1 MGVDR
6 SGLLVAASA
15 LNDHAAGLRRAA
27 DRLGAAGSEA
37 RQAEIG
43 IAASWVS
50 PESDAFR
57 GRLRVVSD
65 ALSAAVPAPGESSAA
80 SMRLSG
86 TAEQIAGILGSLDQ
100 EFAALES
107 ELRALTSQ
115 PIGPCDPPPD
125 TSAVEHRMRSNRER
139 RRAVESEWATECA
152 RTRAEFDRATEAVD
166 RARARLHSDAPTEVR
181 ATGVIDPVSGPI
193 PIHPLP
199 VPSFEEVV
207 GWLIRQ
213 ADRIA
218 KAYME
223 LWKKLGLWVRTVS
236 PGVNLLLKVLTVV
249 GNVLIA
255 WDGIKELFGGAWKDP
270 DAALIDRLASGLL
283 IVAGGLA
290 IAALIVFTGPVA
302 AALSAAAAI
311 VWAVGKAIKHREVV
325 FAWTQAIWSTA
336 KAVAGV
342 VWELLKDRWLP
353 QYPLVP
359 LAEEAWNWVKDKAGQ
374 VWDWTSDVWESRW
387 DLAREAWDRFLR
399 FIDRGAALILSTAK
413 ALLTIGLL
421 VNLIRFLPGLVI
433 AGLGFV
439 VSLAILYLVLDK
451 VLKVVNTPTTPQTA
465 ADRGEL
471 LREDLAVGIDVKDVE
486 AANLAVRLSEM
497 GPEDVRVLVST
508 LPPGMLD
515 RLIENHPDIIGI
527 LDGMPSH
534 ARTRANEIQ
543 LKRDIVEARRRGN
556 VKLADELT
564 QLWVAAGVASG
575 CGLRGHSA
583 SLKSP
588 LGDVEQE
595 TCVGGLYTYRSDH
608 PDRYVMV
615 VGNPD
620 TACRTTVFVPGTLS
634 DAEASLDY
642 AWSMSGVNAAISD
655 ASGCETAT
663 FVYND
668 YDTPRWYPPGRLPT
682 DATLAEAAAPDFARF
697 LTVVSDANPSG
708 AITLFGHSAGCT
720 VIGKVLDYN
729 GPLPEIEGVILWASA
744 GLGVDQLSDLTHV
757 AGGRP
762 PFIGFEHGSDIIQ
775 QVDRR
780 PSFIPSSL
788 GSRYPDGVE
797 WVDDIAWNPAF
808 GPVKAHHV
816 IESVEHVQ
824 RSVADFVAGGA
835 RVTQDVG

>member
-181 ATGVIDPVSGPI
+181 ATGVMDPVSGPM

-199 VPSFEEVV
+199 VPSFEEIVL
-207 GWLIRQ
+207 WLLHQ
-213 ADRIA
+213 ADLIA

-223 LWKKLGLWVRTVS
+223 LWKRLGLWVRTVS
-236 PGVNLLLKVLTVV
+236 PGVNLLIKVLAVV
-249 GNVLIA
+249 ANVLIA
-255 WDGIKELFGGAWKDP
+255 WEGIKELFGGAWKDP

-290 IAALIVFTGPVA
+290 IAALVLFSLPVSA
-302 AALSAAAAI
+302 TLSAAAGI
-311 VWAVGKAIKHREVV
+311 VWAIGKAIKHRDVV
-325 FAWTQAIWSTA
+325 LAWTRAIWSTA

-342 VWELLKDRWLP
+342 VWELLKDQWQP
-353 QYPLVP
+353 HDPIVP

-374 VWDWTSDVWESRW
+374 VWDWTSDVWKSRW

-413 ALLTIGLL
+413 ALLVIALFSLLAPLLAKIVAVGAVLLL
-421 VNLIRFLPGLVI
+421 VAVVLVVGSLVVDI
-433 AGLGFV
+433 VMKPFV
-439 VSLAILYLVLDK
+439 V
-451 VLKVVNTPTTPQTA
+451 PTSPQTA
-465 ADRGEL
+465 NDYGADLNSL
-471 LREDLAVGIDVKDVE
+471 LRDLPLHERELAE
-486 AANLAVRLSEM
+486 LAVRLSEM
-497 GPEDVRVLVST
+497 SPDQVREYVRDWT
-508 LPPGMLD
+508 QEQWDP
-515 RLIENHPDIIGI
+515 LINRYPDIIGL
-527 LDGMPSH
+527 LDGAP
-534 ARTRANEIQ
+534 ALVRARANADRVERDRAAAEKAGDKALARKLEQ
-543 LKRDIVEARRRGN
+543 LQK
-556 VKLADELT
+556 
-564 QLWVAAGVASG
+564 AAALVG
-575 CGLRGHSA
+575 
-583 SLKSP
+583 
-588 LGDVEQE
+588 E
-595 TCVGGLYTYRSDH
+595 GGLYTYRSDH
-608 PDRYVMV
+608 PDRYILV
-615 VGNPD
+615 VGDPD
-620 TACRTTVFVPGTLS
+620 KACDVTVFVPGTGS
-634 DAEASLDY
+634 NAKQSPKYAEHAANINAHTLVR
-642 AWSMSGVNAAISD
+642 AQTAGVTD
-655 ASGCETAT
+655 CGYAT
-663 FVYND
+663 FIYND
-668 YDTPRWYPPGRLPT
+668 YDTPGWLPTQLPT
-682 DATLAEAAAPDFARF
+682 DALAAEHAAPELAGF
-697 LTVVSDANPSG
+697 LDNVFSANTTGTVTLLAHSYGGTVLG
-708 AITLFGHSAGCT
+708 AALN
-720 VIGKVLDYN
+720 VEVQ
-729 GPLPEIEGVILWASA
+729 LPMERVTAVMFWSTPGI
-744 GLGVDQLSDLTHV
+744 GVDQIDDLYLV
-757 AGGRP
+757 DGGVP
-762 PFIGFEHGSDIIQ
+762 PVYALTNPKDPI
-775 QVDRR
+775 RR
-780 PSFIPSSL
+780 TPSSL
-788 GSRYPDGVE
+788 LGPQPDTMVGVIVPE
-797 WVDDIAWNPAF
+797 QQFEEFFNPLTN
-808 GPVKAHHV
+808 HL
-816 IESVEHVQ
+816 VEQNLDYVLPHLTGIRVG
-824 RSVADFVAGGA
+824 VPAGTTNA
-835 RVTQDVG
+835 